1 MARARIKP
9 VAGRQAGYLLAAL
22 AVFMVMTAAVIAS
35 YLLSAATSRAKR
47 EGTSQLEQL
56 SYIENAIAA
65 FVTANKRLPCPADG
79 SLPSSNANAGL
90 ELRDSGICSS
100 PDAAVN
106 NQKTGVVP
114 WKTLA
119 LTEQQV
125 RSEDAT
131 FFSYRVFSGPKGFTF
146 DSGAD
151 MTHCDTDNG
160 ITADATLPANGQCT
174 VTTVP
179 KDHNNTVA
187 QFIADKGLSVITDSG
202 TVTAAYVLIHH
213 GANGRGAFLS
223 SGIRNPIPPISA
235 TKEYANV
242 QGTDG
247 GTYTATYYATSA
259 NTSAANDSADFL
271 DDRVVAPTIA
281 EIAKKA
287 GLNARNW
294 PEAGDIIDAANLAE
308 AGFDLATQFQTFGT
322 ATIGGVTYQASSRLT
337 IDTDTGN
344 PTAIGVG
351 TSSAP
356 IDGANWLS
364 ISFPTDIQKFSIIL
378 SQFGFKTSGGS
389 AGKPEAATLELRDAT
404 DTLVATVKLV
414 SCGTTL
420 DVSTNVIAFDNV
432 MAGMNFRKI
441 VLRPGFAG
449 DPAVANASDTNFY
462 LNGVAPCSAT
472 ATSCLPVG
480 AGYSQSC
487 SYTFTVP

>member
-1 MARARIKP
+1 MVRVRTNLT
-9 VAGRQAGYLLAAL
+9 AGRQAGYLLAAL

-79 SLPSSNANAGL
+79 SLPSSNASAGL
-90 ELRDSGICSS
+90 ELRVSGICSS

-106 NQKTGVVP
+106 DQKTGVVP

-125 RSEDAT
+125 RSEDTT
-131 FFSYRVFSGPKGFTF
+131 FFSYRVFSGPKGFTL
-146 DSGAD
+146 DNGAD

-213 GANGRGAFLS
+213 GANGRGAFLA
-223 SGIRNPIPPISA
+223 SGVRNPIPPISA

-259 NTSAANDSADFL
+259 NTSAASDSADFL
-271 DDRVVAPTIA
+271 DDRVVAPTIV
-281 EIAKKA
+281 ETAKKA

-294 PEAGDIIDAANLAE
+294 PETGDIINAANLT
-308 AGFDLATQFQTFGT
+308 AGFDLSTQFQTFGT

-337 IDTDTGN
+337 IDTNTGN

-364 ISFPTDIQKFSIIL
+364 IAFPNDIQKFSIIL

-389 AGKPEAATLELRDAT
+389 AGKPEAAKLELRDAA

-420 DVSTNVIAFDNV
+420 DVSTNVIAYDNV
-432 MAGMNFRKI
+432 TAGVSFRKI

-449 DPAVANASDTNFY
+449 DAAVANATDTNFF

>member
-1 MARARIKP
+1 MDRARTNL
-9 VAGRQAGYLLAAL
+9 VARHQAGYLLAAL
-22 AVFMVMTAAVIAS
+22 AVFMVTTAAVIAS

-56 SYIENAIAA
+56 SYIENAITG

-79 SLPSSNANAGL
+79 SLPSSNANAGV

-100 PDAAVN
+100 PDATIN

-125 RSEDAT
+125 RSEDST
-131 FFSYRVFSGPKGFTF
+131 FFSYRVFSGPKGFTL
-146 DSGAD
+146 DNGAD
-151 MTHCDTDNG
+151 MSHCDTDNG
-160 ITADATLPANGQCT
+160 ITADAILPANGQCT
-174 VTTVP
+174 VTAVP
-179 KDHNNTVA
+179 EEHNNTVA
-187 QFIADKGLSVITDSG
+187 QFIADKGLSVINDSG
-202 TVTAAYVLIHH
+202 TATAAYVLIHH
-213 GANGRGAFLS
+213 GANGRGAFLA

-259 NTSAANDSADFL
+259 NTAAASDSADFL

-294 PEAGDIIDAANLAE
+294 PEAGDIISAAKLAA
-308 AGFDLATQFQTFGT
+308 AGFDLTTQFQTFST

-337 IDTDTGN
+337 IDSTSD

-389 AGKPEAATLELRDAT
+389 AGKPEAAKLELSDAT

-432 MAGMNFRKI
+432 TAGVSFRKI

-449 DPAVANASDTNFY
+449 DAAVANASDTNFF
-462 LNGVAPCSAT
+462 LNGIAPCSAT